1 MKTATLTQEQALDAL
16 EEMGAHK
23 IVAEDWA
30 NEIGAPFDV
39 TFKEV
44 EFTHE
49 PEDFKGPRE
58 NRMHWTESH
67 RVERARPYWE
77 PYQTDAPLLWKPL
90 SCMGV
95 DIHYIADTIRWS
107 VGIKPPRFTGLGSQF
122 RTDIEAVRKVLAK
135 AS

>member
-1 MKTATLTQEQALDAL
+1 MESQDCFDRWEMETATLTQEQALDAL

-44 EFTHE
+44 EFTHD
-49 PEDFKGPRE
+49 PEDFKDPQE
-58 NRMHWTESH
+58 I
-67 RVERARPYWE
+67 
-77 PYQTDAPLLWKPL
+77 
-90 SCMGV
+90 CMGV

-107 VGIKPPRFTGLGSQF
+107 VGIKSPRFTGLGSQF
-122 RTDIEAVRKVLAK
+122 RTDIEAVRKVVAK

>member
-1 MKTATLTQEQALDAL
+1 MKTATLTKEQALDAL

-39 TFKEV
+39 TFKEI
-44 EFTHE
+44 EFTHD
-49 PEDFKGPRE
+49 PEDFKGPDR
-58 NRMHWTESH
+58 HI
-67 RVERARPYWE
+67 PYWPSQE
-77 PYQTDAPLLWKPL
+77 

-122 RTDIEAVRKVLAK
+122 RTDIEAVRKQMK
-135 AS
+135 AVTL